1 MDIAVDMTKCQSYAQ
16 CCFLAPG
23 VFRFEG
29 EEALVYNPNPSDEER
44 SRVLESAA
52 ACPVQA
58 IRVGGTR
65 LPVRYAD
72 PAVRGA
78 APLTSTDAVVIVG
91 ASLAGLRAAETVRA
105 AGFTGQLTIVGDEPH
120 RPYDRPP
127 LSKQA
132 LTGVVGT
139 TTTTLPHA
147 ADLDVDWRLGH
158 AAVSLDTSGRE
169 VVLDGGE
176 RIRYTRLL
184 IATGRR
190 SRPWPV
196 ESEAALDGVFVL
208 RTADDAARIR
218 TRLEDRPGRALVI
231 GGGFTGGEIASS
243 CSTLGIPV
251 TVVDRGPAPMV
262 KVFGTAIGRMMADV
276 QREHG
281 VDLRTGTGVVS
292 LLDDDSGRLCGARLT
307 DGSTVDV
314 DLAVVAVGAVPNSEW
329 LTGSG
334 VAQDAGG
341 VLCDVTHRALDTDG
355 QPMDDVFVAGDV
367 ARHPNPSAGPGPW
380 TSEHWGAAVSQAD
393 VAARNLVH
401 DSNVPHESTAVFWT
415 MQFGNVLK
423 AVGEPSVADSA
434 QVAQGSL
441 DERSGVVTFGRDGR
455 LVAAVAVNQAKWL
468 PYYRAQI
475 AAGAS
480 FPLQDPTV
488 DPSRNPG
495 VAAAR

>member
-58 IRVGGTR
+58 IRVGGTQ
-65 LPVRYAD
+65 LPVRPAD
-72 PAVRGA
+72 STERGA
-78 APLTSTDAVVIVG
+78 APLTSSDAVVIVG
-91 ASLAGLRAAETVRA
+91 ASLAGLRAAEAVRA
-105 AGFTGQLTIVGDEPH
+105 RGFTGRLTIIGDEPH

-127 LSKQA
+127 LSKQV
-132 LTGVVGT
+132 LTGVVDT
-139 TTTTLPHA
+139 STTTLPHA

-176 RIRYTRLL
+176 RVRYTRLL
-184 IATGRR
+184 IASGRR

-218 TRLEDRPGRALVI
+218 TRLEERPRRVLVI

-251 TVVDRGPAPMV
+251 TVADRGTAPMV
-262 KVFGTAIGRMMADV
+262 KVFGTAVGQMMADIH
-276 QREHG
+276 REHG

-292 LLDDDSGRLCGARLT
+292 LLDDDIGRLCGARLT

-329 LTGSG
+329 LAGSG

-341 VLCDVTHRALDTDG
+341 VPCDGAQRALDTDG
-355 QPMDDVFVAGDV
+355 RPMNDVFVAGDI
-367 ARHPNPSAGPGPW
+367 ARHPNPSAGHGLW

-401 DSNVPHESTAVFWT
+401 DTDAPHESTAVFWT
-415 MQFGNVLK
+415 MQFGNVIK
-423 AVGEPSVADSA
+423 AVGEPSIADSA

-441 DERSGVVTFGRDGR
+441 DDRSGVVTFGRDGR

-488 DPSRNPG
+488 DPSRSPG